1 MKVVFLIDDD
11 QDDREIFQES
21 LLSLK
26 TAVRYEEA
34 RHGQEALEKLKKED
48 FQKPDLIFLDFNM
61 PVMDGREFLK
71 RIKQDTDLKEI
82 PVIIYSTSSNKEDK
96 MFAAEHDAAQFITKP
111 YSIAAIRE
119 ELDKVIA
126 KFLVS

>member
-34 RHGQEALEKLKKED
+34 RHGLEALEKLKTED

-71 RIKQDTDLKEI
+71 RIKQDAALKDI
-82 PVIIYSTSSNKEDK
+82 PVIIYSTSSNTEDK
-96 MFAAEHDAAQFITKP
+96 MFA
-111 YSIAAIRE
+111 
-119 ELDKVIA
+119 
-126 KFLVS
+126 